1 MSADFLVELGTEE
14 LPPKAL
20 KNLMASFAETIE
32 NNLTAAELSFTAIK
46 PFAAPRRLAVLVEN
60 LASETPSKE
69 LVVWGPPAA
78 IAFDKEGQPTK
89 AAFAFAEKNGIAAS
103 ELKTGSDGKAE
114 KLVARIT
121 TEGKKT
127 VELLEAVVTDAL
139 AKLPI
144 AKRMKWGAKREEFV
158 RPVHWLVMLFGSD
171 VINASILG
179 LTAGRTTRGHRF
191 HYNSSIDLAKASDY
205 ASVLKDT
212 GFVVAD
218 FAERGATIK
227 QQVEAEAKKVGGV
240 AVIDPNLLDEP

>member
-32 NNLTAAELSFTAIK
+32 NNLTAAELSFTAIT
-46 PFAAPRRLAVLVEN
+46 PFAAPRRLAVLIEN
-60 LASETPSKE
+60 LASESPSKE
-69 LVVWGPPAA
+69 LVVWRPPAA

-89 AAFAFAEKNGIAAS
+89 AALAFAEKNGIAAS
-103 ELKTGSDGKAE
+103 ELKTENDGKAE

-127 VELLEAVVTDAL
+127 VELLEGVVADAL

-144 AKRMKWGAKREEFV
+144 AKRMKWGSKREEFV
-158 RPVHWLVMLFGSD
+158 RPVHWLVMLFGSE
-171 VINASILG
+171 VVNASILG

-191 HYNSSIDLAKASDY
+191 HYNNSIELAQASDY
-205 ASVLKDT
+205 ASTLKNT
-212 GFVVAD
+212 GYVIAD
-218 FAERGATIK
+218 FAER
-227 QQVEAEAKKVGGV
+227 
-240 AVIDPNLLDEP
+240 